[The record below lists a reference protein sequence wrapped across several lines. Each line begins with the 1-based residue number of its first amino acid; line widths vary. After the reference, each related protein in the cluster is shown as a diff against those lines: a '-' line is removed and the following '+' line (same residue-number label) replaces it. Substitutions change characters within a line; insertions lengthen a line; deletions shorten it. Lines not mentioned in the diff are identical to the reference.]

1 MTDVFVKPI
10 LRHETGSLL
19 TTVNT
24 YAVISTFEIRG
35 FKYKTFVLKAA
46 TNDLEFLI
54 EFSADRGVSW
64 VVRLTGLDVAAGA
77 VLVKETE
84 TNAELRG
91 LWTNCRIS
99 VRPNVAD
106 VHGTGSFEAEFG
118 TL

>member
-24 YAVISTFEIRG
+24 YVVISTFEIRG
-35 FKYKTFVLKAA
+35 FKYKTFVLKAV

-64 VVRLTGLDVAAGA
+64 VIRLTDIDVAAAA
-77 VLVKETE
+77 VVVRETE
-84 TNAELRG
+84 SNAELRG
-91 LWTNCRIS
+91 LWTNCRVS
-99 VRPNVAD
+99 VRPNVAAT
-106 VHGTGSFEAEFG
+106 HGTGSFEAEFG